1 MSKKIK
7 VCDQLFAKTYQA
19 SRGNILSRK
28 DTIVIKDKIGKIKE
42 SIQEELNFYQGF
54 YQNILLGLPINV
66 DFNKLNLIK
75 QKQALLTGSLKTI
88 INVPE
93 IPDVYRNDMLK
104 FIINRLENATL
115 ANKNKDSIKK
125 STNYLL
131 IILSN
136 TVKTIIT
143 APAIIVILAGVSPI
157 IDTMLS

>member
-1 MSKKIK
+1 MNEETIKENAELCQKKIK

-54 YQNILLGLPINV
+54 YQNILLGLTINV

-115 ANKNKDSIKK
+115 VNKNKDSIKK
-125 STNYLL
+125 
-131 IILSN
+131 
-136 TVKTIIT
+136 KH
-143 APAIIVILAGVSPI
+143 
-157 IDTMLS
+157 

>member
-1 MSKKIK
+1 MNEETIKENAELCQKKIK

-93 IPDVYRNDMLK
+93 IPDAYCHRSPSFPSENDLQ
-104 FIINRLENATL
+104 NALRYMSAPCSSALSRKTKL
-115 ANKNKDSIKK
+115 RFPAPE
-125 STNYLL
+125 
-131 IILSN
+131 ILQ
-136 TVKTIIT
+136 TQ
-143 APAIIVILAGVSPI
+143 
-157 IDTMLS
+157 

>member
-1 MSKKIK
+1 MS
-7 VCDQLFAKTYQA
+7 DEEKTVYQNMIDNLDT
-19 SRGNILSRK
+19 RQTDENGNA
-28 DTIVIKDKIGKIKE
+28 IKDSLGNYITKSDDEIKE

-115 ANKNKDSIKK
+115 VNKNKDSMKIKH
-125 STNYLL
+125 
-131 IILSN
+131 
-136 TVKTIIT
+136 
-143 APAIIVILAGVSPI
+143 
-157 IDTMLS
+157 

>member
-1 MSKKIK
+1 MLNYVKK
-7 VCDQLFAKTYQA
+7 
-19 SRGNILSRK
+19 
-28 DTIVIKDKIGKIKE
+28 
-42 SIQEELNFYQGF
+42 ELNFYQGF

-115 ANKNKDSIKK
+115 VNKNKDSIKK
-125 STNYLL
+125 
-131 IILSN
+131 
-136 TVKTIIT
+136 KH
-143 APAIIVILAGVSPI
+143 
-157 IDTMLS
+157 

>member
-125 STNYLL
+125 
-131 IILSN
+131 
-136 TVKTIIT
+136 KH
-143 APAIIVILAGVSPI
+143 
-157 IDTMLS
+157 

>member
-1 MSKKIK
+1 MNEETIKENAELCQKKIK

-28 DTIVIKDKIGKIKE
+28 DTIVIKDKIGKIKK

-54 YQNILLGLPINV
+54 YQNILLGLPINA

-115 ANKNKDSIKK
+115 VNKNKDSIKK
-125 STNYLL
+125 
-131 IILSN
+131 
-136 TVKTIIT
+136 KR
-143 APAIIVILAGVSPI
+143 
-157 IDTMLS
+157 

>member
-1 MSKKIK
+1 MNEETIKENAELCQKKIK

-54 YQNILLGLPINV
+54 YQNILLDLPINV

-125 STNYLL
+125 TH
-131 IILSN
+131 
-136 TVKTIIT
+136 
-143 APAIIVILAGVSPI
+143 
-157 IDTMLS
+157 

>member
-1 MSKKIK
+1 MNEETIKENAELCQKKIK

-54 YQNILLGLPINV
+54 YQNILLSLPINV

-125 STNYLL
+125 
-131 IILSN
+131 
-136 TVKTIIT
+136 KH
-143 APAIIVILAGVSPI
+143 
-157 IDTMLS
+157 

>member
-1 MSKKIK
+1 MLNYVKKKIK

-125 STNYLL
+125 
-131 IILSN
+131 
-136 TVKTIIT
+136 KH
-143 APAIIVILAGVSPI
+143 
-157 IDTMLS
+157 

>member
-1 MSKKIK
+1 MNEKTIKENAELCQKKIK

-54 YQNILLGLPINV
+54 YQNILLGLPINA

-115 ANKNKDSIKK
+115 VNKNKDSIKK
-125 STNYLL
+125 
-131 IILSN
+131 
-136 TVKTIIT
+136 KR
-143 APAIIVILAGVSPI
+143 
-157 IDTMLS
+157 

>member
-1 MSKKIK
+1 MNEETIKENAELCQKKIK
-7 VCDQLFAKTYQA
+7 VCDQLFTKTYQA

-54 YQNILLGLPINV
+54 YQNILLCLPINV

-125 STNYLL
+125 TH
-131 IILSN
+131 
-136 TVKTIIT
+136 
-143 APAIIVILAGVSPI
+143 
-157 IDTMLS
+157 

>member
-1 MSKKIK
+1 MNEKTIKENAELCQKKIK

-54 YQNILLGLPINV
+54 YQNILLGLPINA

-115 ANKNKDSIKK
+115 VNKNKDSIKK
-125 STNYLL
+125 
-131 IILSN
+131 
-136 TVKTIIT
+136 KH
-143 APAIIVILAGVSPI
+143 
-157 IDTMLS
+157 

>member
-1 MSKKIK
+1 MNEETIKENAELCQKKIK

-54 YQNILLGLPINV
+54 YQNILLDLPINV

-115 ANKNKDSIKK
+115 VNKNKDSIKK
-125 STNYLL
+125 
-131 IILSN
+131 
-136 TVKTIIT
+136 KH
-143 APAIIVILAGVSPI
+143 
-157 IDTMLS
+157 

>member
-115 ANKNKDSIKK
+115 VNKNKDSIKK
-125 STNYLL
+125 
-131 IILSN
+131 
-136 TVKTIIT
+136 KH
-143 APAIIVILAGVSPI
+143 
-157 IDTMLS
+157 

>member
-1 MSKKIK
+1 MINYLLRLIK
-7 VCDQLFAKTYQA
+7 L
-19 SRGNILSRK
+19 L
-28 DTIVIKDKIGKIKE
+28 
-42 SIQEELNFYQGF
+42 EEIFYLEK
-54 YQNILLGLPINV
+54 ILLGLPINV

-125 STNYLL
+125 TH
-131 IILSN
+131 
-136 TVKTIIT
+136 
-143 APAIIVILAGVSPI
+143 
-157 IDTMLS
+157 

>member
-1 MSKKIK
+1 MNEETIKENAELCQKIIK

-28 DTIVIKDKIGKIKE
+28 DSIVIKDKIGKIKE

-125 STNYLL
+125 TH
-131 IILSN
+131 
-136 TVKTIIT
+136 
-143 APAIIVILAGVSPI
+143 
-157 IDTMLS
+157 

>member
-1 MSKKIK
+1 MNEETIKENAELCQKKIK

-28 DTIVIKDKIGKIKE
+28 DTIVIKDKIGKIKK

-54 YQNILLGLPINV
+54 YQNILLGLPINA

-115 ANKNKDSIKK
+115 VNKNKDSIKK
-125 STNYLL
+125 
-131 IILSN
+131 
-136 TVKTIIT
+136 KH
-143 APAIIVILAGVSPI
+143 
-157 IDTMLS
+157 

>member
-1 MSKKIK
+1 MNEETIKENAELCQKKIK
-7 VCDQLFAKTYQA
+7 VRDQLFAKTYQA

-115 ANKNKDSIKK
+115 VNKNKDSIKK
-125 STNYLL
+125 
-131 IILSN
+131 
-136 TVKTIIT
+136 KH
-143 APAIIVILAGVSPI
+143 
-157 IDTMLS
+157 

>member
-1 MSKKIK
+1 MNEETIKENAELCQKKIK

-104 FIINRLENATL
+104 FIINRLENATIV
-115 ANKNKDSIKK
+115 NKNKDSIKK
-125 STNYLL
+125 
-131 IILSN
+131 
-136 TVKTIIT
+136 KH
-143 APAIIVILAGVSPI
+143 
-157 IDTMLS
+157 

>member
-1 MSKKIK
+1 MNEETIKENAKKKKKKIK

-28 DTIVIKDKIGKIKE
+28 DTIVIKDKIGKIKK

-115 ANKNKDSIKK
+115 VNKNKDSIKK
-125 STNYLL
+125 
-131 IILSN
+131 
-136 TVKTIIT
+136 KH
-143 APAIIVILAGVSPI
+143 
-157 IDTMLS
+157 

>member
-1 MSKKIK
+1 MNEETIKENAELCQKKIK

-54 YQNILLGLPINV
+54 YQNILLGLPINA

-115 ANKNKDSIKK
+115 VNKNKDSIKK
-125 STNYLL
+125 
-131 IILSN
+131 
-136 TVKTIIT
+136 KH
-143 APAIIVILAGVSPI
+143 
-157 IDTMLS
+157 